1 MNTFAASY
9 TPILG
14 ATGFQAIAVDTTANA
29 TPTIPQNCNAAWITA
44 LGDNILIKMNGENIT
59 SGEGQVVPLNESCLL
74 TNLNMIKQLKI
85 SAQNSAGKLAI
96 TYLTG
101 A

>member
-1 MNTFAASY
+1 MNTFADSY

-14 ATGFQAIAVDTTANA
+14 PTGFQAITVDTTANA
-29 TPTIPQNCNAAWITA
+29 TLTIPADCNAAWITA
-44 LGDNILIKMNGENIT
+44 LGDNILIKMNGENIA
-59 SGEGQVVPLNESCLL
+59 SSLGQVVPLNESCLL
-74 TNLNMIKQLKI
+74 TNLNMLRQLKI
-85 SAQNSAGKLAI
+85 QAQNTSGTLAV